1 MRCASY
7 DEAVNLPSDE
17 AVRVAIRTQQVLAH
31 EFGITSTV
39 DPLGGAY
46 YVETLANRMERK
58 IGEIMQVVD
67 QLGGALGA
75 MERGYVQKTITA
87 GASRRQ
93 QAFERKERVSIG
105 LNVFPVKAE
114 TRQQTFRIDADVER
128 RQAERLQQV
137 KQERNQ
143 NQVSATLAE
152 VAASARD
159 GRNVVPALLDAVKA
173 YATVGEICGIL
184 KSVYGE
190 YEPDRSF

>member
-1 MRCASY
+1 
-7 DEAVNLPSDE
+7 
-17 AVRVAIRTQQVLAH
+17 
-31 EFGITSTV
+31 TSTV

-46 YVETLANRMERK
+46 YVEALANRKERK
-58 IGEIMQVVD
+58 IAEIMQVVD

-93 QAFERKERVSIG
+93 QAFERRERVSIG

-114 TRQQTFRIDADVER
+114 ARQQTFRIDADVER

-137 KQERNQ
+137 KRERNQ
-143 NQVSATLAE
+143 SRVTATLAE

>member
-1 MRCASY
+1 
-7 DEAVNLPSDE
+7 V
-17 AVRVAIRTQQVLAH
+17 
-31 EFGITSTV
+31 
-39 DPLGGAY
+39 GGAY
-46 YVETLANRMERK
+46 YVEALANRMERK
-58 IGEIMQVVD
+58 IAEIMQVVD

-75 MERGYVQKTITA
+75 MERGYVQNTITA
-87 GASRRQ
+87 GALRRQ
-93 QAFERKERVSIG
+93 QAFERKERVSVG
-105 LNVFPVKAE
+105 LNLFPVKAE

-128 RQAERLQQV
+128 RQAERLRQM